1 MPPMPPNNMPMP
13 PTGPQGDIS
22 GLQNL
27 TRDELIELDS
37 LLTPRLAQ
45 LLVKA
50 FPWAREPLAPLLMD
64 DMQGQGESQQ
74 PEQPGEMMQGGATP
88 GSPIPRPMSPLA
100 RVGR

>member
-13 PTGPQGDIS
+13 QTGPQGDLS

-27 TRDELIELDS
+27 TREELTELDS

-64 DMQGQGESQQ
+64 DMQGQGQEA
-74 PEQPGEMMQGGATP
+74 PGEMMQGGATP
-88 GSPIPRPMSPLA
+88 GSPVPRPMSPLA